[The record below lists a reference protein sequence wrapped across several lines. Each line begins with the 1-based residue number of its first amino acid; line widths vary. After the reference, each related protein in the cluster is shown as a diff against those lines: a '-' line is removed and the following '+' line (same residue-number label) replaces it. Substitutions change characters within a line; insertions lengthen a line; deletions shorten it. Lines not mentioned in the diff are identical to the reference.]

1 MAPVAQPPPI
11 ICSIVQQETGDRVQ
25 LRGRLTSQTETRGNY
40 SLRIVKT
47 GPSGSSTINQGGP
60 FTAPANQETLVG
72 SAGFSLEPGARF
84 TAEFSLRV
92 GDHTYTCDQP
102 DGGSQ

>member
-1 MAPVAQPPPI
+1 MAILDQPPSI
-11 ICSIVQQETGDRVQ
+11 MCSIVQQEIGDRLQ
-25 LRGRLTSQTETRGNY
+25 LRGRLTGAHEAQGHY

-60 FTAPANQETLVG
+60 FSAPANTETLVG
-72 SAGFSLEPGARF
+72 FASFNMEPGARF

-92 GDHTYTCDQP
+92 GDQTYICESR
-102 DGGSQ
+102 DGGSP